1 MRTGTSPMVIRRARP
16 ASVAMAGVDL
26 SAAAVAAV
34 GGGRGWETGGHLAGR
49 VIRGAP
55 AARNVVSGMS
65 AADAG
70 RRAGSVR
77 VGHRVSAGGVVSAP
91 ATVATV
97 AGHAVTSRSRGWML
111 KFRSFRIAIVW
122 RLWFA
127 IFRPVGA
134 RSH

>member
-55 AARNVVSGMS
+55 AARNVVSGIS

-77 VGHRVSAGGVVSAP
+77 VGRRVSAGGVVSAP
-91 ATVATV
+91 ATVATA
-97 AGHAVTSRSRGWML
+97 AGRAVTSRSRGWML

-134 RSH
+134 RFH